1 MSSYISFSAV
11 LIYGLSYIHL
21 QNKKDTKRDFATIT
35 KDSKILRWDQN
46 FPIHNFPSTIH
57 RPFYS
62 VDNSVR
68 YVQYLCI

>member
-46 FPIHNFPSTIH
+46 FPRSTIFTV
-57 RPFYS
+57 PFTAPS
-62 VDNSVR
+62 
-68 YVQYLCI
+68 IP